1 MKIRVILKSIGTIST
16 VTHIGEAERCL
27 CLRCLQS
34 KQRFGIYSAKA
45 WVCRYIGFWA
55 DTSIVPYTSA
65 RGDVNGR
72 LSTSFPREVR
82 QELLGEM
89 AGFAPLVNVLAPV
102 HYTVPITGFVLL
114 FGSIIWRIVRA
125 CIRKNA

>member
-1 MKIRVILKSIGTIST
+1 MSQVNATNSLSQIMAGLRLITQQNVLYGAIGACVLLILL
-16 VTHIGEAERCL
+16 L
-27 CLRCLQS
+27 CALNFYNIPGGMTWASLPCILMGLILSAPIAALQMM
-34 KQRFGIYSAKA
+34 
-45 WVCRYIGFWA
+45 
-55 DTSIVPYTSA
+55 P
-65 RGDVNGR
+65 
-72 LSTSFPREVR
+72 
-82 QELLGEM
+82 ELLGEM